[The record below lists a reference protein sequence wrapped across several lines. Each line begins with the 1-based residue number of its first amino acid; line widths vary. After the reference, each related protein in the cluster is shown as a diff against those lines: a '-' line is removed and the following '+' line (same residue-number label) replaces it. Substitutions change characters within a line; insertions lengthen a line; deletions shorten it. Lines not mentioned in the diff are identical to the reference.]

1 MEKHQAKA
9 AAHEP
14 VHKTEEVESAP
25 TTQAAFH
32 RHYSSA
38 EDRRER
44 ALHLAFAHMKGAH
57 YDEVI
62 NAARAAEKYL
72 KGE

>member
-1 MEKHQAKA
+1 MEKHQAKPA
-9 AAHEP
+9 AEEHEP
-14 VHKTEEVESAP
+14 ANVRLGIRHPSAAEE
-25 TTQAAFH
+25 
-32 RHYSSA
+32 
-38 EDRRER
+38 RRER